1 MINESGF
8 KIFSN
13 PLTSR
18 CVPFKTSWV
27 KRRNPIRGGKKL
39 VDGPRGEAALRRVHK
54 QNRDACWPTA
64 ASFMI
69 ERGTALRMG

>member
-27 KRRNPIRGGKKL
+27 KRRNPIRGGEKNWWTGQEEKR
-39 VDGPRGEAALRRVHK
+39 P
-54 QNRDACWPTA
+54 
-64 ASFMI
+64 
-69 ERGTALRMG
+69 